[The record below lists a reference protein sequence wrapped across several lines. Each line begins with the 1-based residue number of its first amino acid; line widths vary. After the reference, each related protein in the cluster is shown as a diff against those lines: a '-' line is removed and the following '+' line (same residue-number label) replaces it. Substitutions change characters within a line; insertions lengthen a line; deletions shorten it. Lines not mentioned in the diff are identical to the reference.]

1 MEKVIVGMSGGV
13 DSAVA
18 AYLLKAAG
26 YDVTGVTLRVW
37 QSDAGEDGRC
47 CDIDDARDAAHRI
60 GIPYYPVNCTSL
72 FEKYVVDPFVDGYLR
87 GTTPNPCIE
96 CNRFVKWE
104 KLVYYAKA
112 LGAKY
117 VATGH
122 YASVVRNENGRFTL
136 RRALH
141 SEKDQTYMLYKLTQ
155 QQLAATLMPLGEL
168 SKSEVRQIAKDAQFS
183 CAGKRDSQEVC
194 FVTGGSYADFIEAR
208 TGKIG
213 DGLFVDEVG
222 RSLGEHRGY
231 IRYTVGQ
238 RKGLGIAL
246 GHPAYVKEIRPA
258 SNEVVIGDGTSL
270 YSRGVICGDVNYMS
284 VDGIGKDGICAEV
297 KIRYRHP
304 GRCATVES
312 IAPGRVRIIFDEA
325 VTAPTPGQSAVFY
338 DGDGCIIGGGV
349 ILEVIR

>member
-1 MEKVIVGMSGGV
+1 MSGGV

-47 CDIDDARDAAHRI
+47 CDIDDARDTAFRI
-60 GIPYYPVNCTSL
+60 GIPYYPINCTSV
-72 FEKYVVDPFVDGYLR
+72 FNKRVVDPFVDGYLR

-136 RRALH
+136 KRALH

-155 QQLAATLMPLGEL
+155 EQLAATLMPLGEL

-213 DGLFVDEVG
+213 DGLFVDEAG

-246 GHPAYVKEIRPA
+246 GHPAYVKEIRPET
-258 SNEVVIGDGTSL
+258 NEVVIGSAESL
-270 YSRGVICGDVNYMS
+270 YSRGVICDDVNYMS
-284 VDGIGKDGICAEV
+284 VDGIAKGDGMRACV
-297 KIRYRHP
+297 KIRYRAA
-304 GRCATVES
+304 GKTATVES
-312 IAPGRVRIIFDEA
+312 IAPDRVRIIFDEPA
-325 VTAPTPGQSAVFY
+325 RGAAPGQSAVFY
-338 DGDGCIIGGGV
+338 DERGCIIGGGV
-349 ILEVIR
+349 IAGIIR